1 MSRTYLLAGTL
12 LLAFAAPSFAQPT
25 TTTTTAE
32 YYVVQDSGTKKCT
45 IVEQKPTSAT
55 IIQVGPLAFKT
66 MDEAQAGMKTTKV
79 CASE

>member
-1 MSRTYLLAGTL
+1 MTRTYFLAGAL
-12 LLAFAAPSFAQPT
+12 LLAFAAPSFAQT
-25 TTTTTAE
+25 TTTTTE
-32 YYVVQDSGTKKCT
+32 YYVVQDSATKKCT

-79 CASE
+79 CTSE